1 MNNILNAG
9 RAGTVVLVFPEMLG
23 SAGMLQEILVELK
36 SLNQIIPTLIV
47 FPSIWEKSSDDEIN
61 VNKSCMV
68 FNGSDILFEQKK
80 YCNFNYSE
88 NGHLVYEDINGFK
101 NEQTV
106 LHLLHIKGLG
116 RICIII
122 CYDYLETQ
130 NRDRIIKNLQSN
142 INLQPF
148 LFDWK
153 L

>member
-1 MNNILNAG
+1 MLG
-9 RAGTVVLVFPEMLG
+9 EQGLTFWFFLEMLG

-101 NEQTV
+101 NDKQF
-106 LHLLHIKGLG
+106 
-116 RICIII
+116 CIYCI
-122 CYDYLETQ
+122 
-130 NRDRIIKNLQSN
+130 
-142 INLQPF
+142 
-148 LFDWK
+148 
-153 L
+153 